1 MVLATIIMLI
11 ELFLIM
17 FLWKIN
23 DELEEI
29 ILQERQMA
37 EANKKHYKNKIEQLE
52 SRIIQMNEKEL
63 PSWELDNL

>member
-52 SRIIQMNEKEL
+52 SRIMQMNEKKL
-63 PSWELDNL
+63 PSGH